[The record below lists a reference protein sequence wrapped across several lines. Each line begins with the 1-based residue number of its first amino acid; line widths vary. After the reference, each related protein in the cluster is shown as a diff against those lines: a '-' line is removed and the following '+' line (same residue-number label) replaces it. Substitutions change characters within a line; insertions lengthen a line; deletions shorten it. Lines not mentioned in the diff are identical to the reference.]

1 MRKKIV
7 IIGCTSILM
16 LIATYIRWRFYPQP
30 SLKIQYYYSA
40 LILIAL
46 FLIII
51 LSVIVLWQW
60 GNNQKVGTV
69 KNPRLYDQNR
79 RDSYRIQYPSNA
91 GPNLQLER
99 YNQRNRTYLLEI
111 VNLSEKGSQIYHRGL
126 IKIKEKF
133 SGHILFYD
141 GDRVNVSG
149 KIINISGSKASIQF
163 DQSLPASFLINEQR
177 RVLSLKAKH
186 KLTRKL

>member
-7 IIGCTSILM
+7 IIGCISILM
-16 LIATYIRWRFYPQP
+16 LIATYIRWHFYPQP
-30 SLKIQYYYSA
+30 SLKIQYYYST
-40 LILIAL
+40 LVLIAL

-91 GPNLQLER
+91 GPNLQIER
-99 YNQRNRTYLLEI
+99 YNHSNRPYLLEI
-111 VNLSEKGSQIYHRGL
+111 VNLSEKGSQIYHHGL
-126 IKIKEKF
+126 IKIKDEI
-133 SGHILFYD
+133 SGHIQFYD
-141 GDRVNVSG
+141 GDRVKVSG

-163 DQSLPASFLINEQR
+163 DQSLPATLLINEQR
-177 RVLSLKAKH
+177 RMLSLKAKH
-186 KLTRKL
+186 KLKRKL